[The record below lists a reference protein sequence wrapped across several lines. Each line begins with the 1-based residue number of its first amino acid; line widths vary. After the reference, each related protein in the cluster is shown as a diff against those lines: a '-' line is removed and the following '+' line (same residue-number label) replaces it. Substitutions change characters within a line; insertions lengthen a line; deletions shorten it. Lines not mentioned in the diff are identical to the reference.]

1 MEHRAEVLA
10 LRDGWQR
17 NEISSCELWDY
28 VNSGY
33 ITQKEALWIMNS
45 AQD

>member
-1 MEHRAEVLA
+1 MAHRAEVIE
-10 LRDGWQR
+10 LREQWWR
-17 NEISSCELWDY
+17 NEISSCELWAC

>member
-1 MEHRAEVLA
+1 MEHRAEVIA

-17 NEISSCELWDY
+17 NEISSCELWAY